1 MFYSALDVFIA
12 VSQYQVYK
20 YILTYLLCYI
30 LIYLPWSQIEPHGD
44 NTQKI
49 TADYVSI
56 LLFWATKIGKGTDS
70 ISLPFIS
77 LLNKYNAELAKSIG
91 LQISTC
97 NINAIENLF
106 KFLQMYICLL
116 TYRYICV
123 LLHLLYICVRTTH
136 DMV

>member
-12 VSQYQVYK
+12 VSQY
-20 YILTYLLCYI
+20 YINIYLLTCSA
-30 LIYLPWSQIEPHGD
+30 IYLPYLPRSQIEPHGD

-56 LLFWATKIGKGTDS
+56 LLFWATKLGKGTDS

-91 LQISTC
+91 IQISTC

-106 KFLQMYICLL
+106 KFLQIHICLL

-123 LLHLLYICVRTTH
+123 LLHLLYICVRITH